1 LTAKTASRSIWTVAS
16 LGVFVI
22 VLFYYYKG

>member
-1 LTAKTASRSIWTVAS
+1 MTAKTARNSIWTVAS

>member
-16 LGVFVI
+16 LGVMVI
-22 VLFYYYKG
+22 IMFYYYKG